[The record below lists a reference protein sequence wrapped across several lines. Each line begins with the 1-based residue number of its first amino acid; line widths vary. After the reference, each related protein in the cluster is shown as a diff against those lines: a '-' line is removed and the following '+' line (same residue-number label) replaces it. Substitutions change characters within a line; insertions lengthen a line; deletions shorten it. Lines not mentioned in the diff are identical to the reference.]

1 LVTSLRSSLNVVITE
16 LDGLKVN
23 PAPLGPAAAEAVT
36 FIEQALQAR
45 KLRVVTQQGNS
56 LSNLA
61 LRSQQLSSK
70 NSEDGISNIDSFII
84 QAVKDQAEQH
94 TGKLPTAEKAV
105 LVTGDRSM
113 RVIAKAKGV
122 LALTEGDLRKAIF
135 KKSEKPRQNHSKKK
149 SKG

>member
-1 LVTSLRSSLNVVITE
+1 MVTSFCSSLIVVITE

-23 PAPLGPAAAEAVT
+23 PAPLGPAATDAIT
-36 FIEQALQAR
+36 FIEQGLQAR
-45 KLRVVTQQGNS
+45 KLRVITQQGNS

-61 LRSQQLSSK
+61 LRSQQLSLKSA
-70 NSEDGISNIDSFII
+70 EDGVFNIDSFII
-84 QAVKDQAEQH
+84 QAVKDQAECH
-94 TGKLPTAEKAV
+94 TGKIPMAEKAV

-135 KKSEKPRQNHSKKK
+135 KSEKPRQIHSKKK